1 MKIATWNVNGIRA
14 RHLQVLEWVERE
26 SPDVIC
32 LQELKAT
39 REQIPAQLTGLDD
52 YWSYWHGGPRGYS
65 GVSIH
70 IRKRFYSES
79 PAFHHPSFDFENR
92 IVAAKLGDLE
102 ILSIYV
108 PNGGKSFPAKMR
120 FLKALFSYAE
130 DANSRKQRLI
140 LCGDFNVARQEI
152 DVHPKER
159 GPYTGQTPEERAL
172 FQSLLDAGFSD
183 VGREFHPNDEGM
195 FTWWAPWRNMKARN
209 IGWRLDYLIA
219 DVETFDTAR
228 SCEVD
233 RETGTSD
240 HAPVTAVFREL

>member
-26 SPDVIC
+26 SLDVIC

-39 REQIPAQLTGLDD
+39 REQIPAQLTGLND
-52 YWSYWHGGPRGYS
+52 YWSYWHGGTRGYS

-70 IRKRFYSES
+70 VRKQFNPE
-79 PAFHHPSFDFENR
+79 PPVFHHPDFDFESR
-92 IVAAKLGDLE
+92 VVAARLE
-102 ILSIYV
+102 DIDILSIYV
-108 PNGGKSFPAKMR
+108 PNGGKSFSAKMR
-120 FLKALFSYAE
+120 FLKALFAYARAE
-130 DANSRKQRLI
+130 TKDRRMI

-159 GPYTGQTPEERAL
+159 GLYTGQTPEERAL
-172 FQSLLDAGFSD
+172 FEELLEAGFAD
-183 VGREFHPNDEGM
+183 TGRELHPGEEGM

-219 DVETFDTAR
+219 DRRTFKTAR

-240 HAPVTAVFREL
+240 HAPVTAMFKA